1 MAPRLIDVGLQAL
14 VAPRFAT
21 GAIVS
26 RRGMGFAIGM
36 AVLGLGVLGVAAG
49 RVQKRDWEQPEVDA
63 TIAAALERARATT
76 DPTEAR
82 RLRSNAAAL
91 LYTTYYNRAREA
103 AGRMYYGRVSEATAD
118 DAASIT
124 LQKVVDGEI
133 PLPEN
138 GRVGCFFVGEALRR
152 ARLKDP
158 ASEEKAAPDL
168 AASKAVSPADVFAA
182 AHGAAYDP
190 VHIEELYRREKSLGN
205 AAHLLSAAHKQLES
219 QVGRPLARAFM
230 EAFTLHTA
238 NLLPV
243 WSQGPESIT
252 GLRASGIDKAQGL
265 TQEEIGLLY
274 NISRNGALKRAR
286 KVEEIVQAELQA
298 RKTALALGRLSQQ
311 ERDLCRKELALV
323 AREIGETERKQK
335 ARRVAQKFYPLL
347 PRTRVAG
354 EGSSLRFRVGEE
366 DDGEEAEGT
375 PPQQKRT
382 LR

>member
-21 GAIVS
+21 GALVS

-103 AGRMYYGRVSEATAD
+103 ASRMYCGRVSEATAD

-124 LQKVVDGEI
+124 LQKVVDGDI

-158 ASEEKAAPDL
+158 ASDERAAPANTKPL
-168 AASKAVSPADVFAA
+168 SPADVFAA

-190 VHIEELYRREKSLGN
+190 VHIEALFKREKSLGN
-205 AAHLLSAAHKQLES
+205 ATQLLAAAHKNLES
-219 QVGRPLARAFM
+219 HVGRPLARAFM

-243 WSQGPESIT
+243 WSEGAIT
-252 GLRASGIDKAQGL
+252 GLRASGVDKAQGL
-265 TQEEIGLLY
+265 TQAEIGTLY
-274 NISRNGALKRAR
+274 NISPAGALKRAK
-286 KVEEIVQAELQA
+286 KVEEFVQAELEA
-298 RKTALALGRLSQQ
+298 RKAALALGRLSQQ
-311 ERDLCRKELALV
+311 ERDLCRKELAMV
-323 AREIGETERKQK
+323 AREIGEAERKQK

-347 PRTRVAG
+347 PRTRVTA
-354 EGSSLRFRVGEE
+354 EGPPLRFRVGEE

>member
-21 GAIVS
+21 GALVS

-103 AGRMYYGRVSEATAD
+103 ASRMYCGRVSEATAD

-124 LQKVVDGEI
+124 LQKVVDGDI

-158 ASEEKAAPDL
+158 ASDERAAPANTKPL
-168 AASKAVSPADVFAA
+168 SPADVFAA

-190 VHIEELYRREKSLGN
+190 VHIEALFKREKSLGN
-205 AAHLLSAAHKQLES
+205 ATQLLAAAHKNLES
-219 QVGRPLARAFM
+219 HVGRPLARAFM

-243 WSQGPESIT
+243 WSEGAIT
-252 GLRASGIDKAQGL
+252 GLRASGVDKAQGL
-265 TQEEIGLLY
+265 TQAEIGTLY
-274 NISRNGALKRAR
+274 NISPAGALKRAK
-286 KVEEIVQAELQA
+286 KVEEFVQAELEA
-298 RKTALALGRLSQQ
+298 RKAALALGRLSQQ
-311 ERDLCRKELALV
+311 ERDLCRKELAMV
-323 AREIGETERKQK
+323 AREIGEAERKQK

-347 PRTRVAG
+347 PRTRVTA
-354 EGSSLRFRVGEE
+354 EGTPLRFRVREE

>member
-21 GAIVS
+21 GALVS

-103 AGRMYYGRVSEATAD
+103 ASRMYCGRVSEATAD

-124 LQKVVDGEI
+124 LQKVVDGDI

-158 ASEEKAAPDL
+158 ASDERAAPANTKPL
-168 AASKAVSPADVFAA
+168 SPADVFAA

-190 VHIEELYRREKSLGN
+190 VHIEALFKREKSLGN
-205 AAHLLSAAHKQLES
+205 ATQLLAAAHKNLES
-219 QVGRPLARAFM
+219 HVGRPLARAFM

-243 WSQGPESIT
+243 WSEGAIT
-252 GLRASGIDKAQGL
+252 GLRASGVDKAQGL
-265 TQEEIGLLY
+265 TQAEIGTLY
-274 NISRNGALKRAR
+274 NISPAGALKRAK
-286 KVEEIVQAELQA
+286 KVEEFVQAELEA
-298 RKTALALGRLSQQ
+298 RKAALALGRLSQQ
-311 ERDLCRKELALV
+311 ERDLCRKELAMV
-323 AREIGETERKQK
+323 AREIGEAERKQK

-347 PRTRVAG
+347 PRTRVTA
-354 EGSSLRFRVGEE
+354 EGTPLRFRVGEE

>member
-21 GAIVS
+21 GALVS

-103 AGRMYYGRVSEATAD
+103 ASRMYCGRVSEATAD

-124 LQKVVDGEI
+124 LQKVVDGDI

-152 ARLKDP
+152 TRLKDP
-158 ASEEKAAPDL
+158 ASDERAAPANTKPL
-168 AASKAVSPADVFAA
+168 SPADVFAA

-190 VHIEELYRREKSLGN
+190 VHIEALFKREKSLGN
-205 AAHLLSAAHKQLES
+205 ATQLLAAAHKNLES
-219 QVGRPLARAFM
+219 HVGRPLARAFM

-243 WSQGPESIT
+243 WSEGAIT
-252 GLRASGIDKAQGL
+252 GLRASGVDKAQGL
-265 TQEEIGLLY
+265 TQAEIGTLY
-274 NISRNGALKRAR
+274 NISPAGALKRAK
-286 KVEEIVQAELQA
+286 KVEEFVQAELEA
-298 RKTALALGRLSQQ
+298 RKAALALGRLSQQ
-311 ERDLCRKELALV
+311 ERDLCRKELAMV
-323 AREIGETERKQK
+323 AREIGEAERKQK

-347 PRTRVAG
+347 PRTRVTA
-354 EGSSLRFRVGEE
+354 EGTPLRFRVGEE

>member
-1 MAPRLIDVGLQAL
+1 
-14 VAPRFAT
+14 
-21 GAIVS
+21 
-26 RRGMGFAIGM
+26 MGFAIGM

-103 AGRMYYGRVSEATAD
+103 ASRMYCGRVSEATAD

-124 LQKVVDGEI
+124 LQKVVDGDI

-158 ASEEKAAPDL
+158 ASDERAAPANTKPL
-168 AASKAVSPADVFAA
+168 SPADVFAA

-190 VHIEELYRREKSLGN
+190 VHIEALFKREKSLGN
-205 AAHLLSAAHKQLES
+205 ATQLLAAAHKNLES
-219 QVGRPLARAFM
+219 HVGRPLARAFM

-243 WSQGPESIT
+243 WSEGAIT
-252 GLRASGIDKAQGL
+252 GLRASGVDKAQGL
-265 TQEEIGLLY
+265 TQAEIGTLY
-274 NISRNGALKRAR
+274 NISPAGALKRAK
-286 KVEEIVQAELQA
+286 KVEEFVQAELEA
-298 RKTALALGRLSQQ
+298 RKAALALGRLSQQ
-311 ERDLCRKELALV
+311 ERDLCRKELAMV
-323 AREIGETERKQK
+323 AREIGEAERKQK

-347 PRTRVAG
+347 PRTRVTA
-354 EGSSLRFRVGEE
+354 EGTPLRFRVGEE